1 MIETTSQVRGSC
13 NPFAAVL
20 DARRRNIIMAD
31 GYSLMERNRA
41 DRIHMVLDTLY
52 AHDGIYVNYRQK
64 FIAIKLSNPQV
75 VDEINLTRFEQDWQD
90 QGIIRKITAQGII
103 YTIPRDKL

>member
-41 DRIHMVLDTLY
+41 DRIHMVLDAVY
-52 AHDGIYVNYRQK
+52 AHEGIYVNYRQK

-103 YTIPRDKL
+103 YTIPRVKL

>member
-52 AHDGIYVNYRQK
+52 AHDGIYVNYRKK
-64 FIAIKLSNPQV
+64 FIAIKIADPQV
-75 VDEINLTRFEQDWQD
+75 LDDVTLDRFEIEWQL